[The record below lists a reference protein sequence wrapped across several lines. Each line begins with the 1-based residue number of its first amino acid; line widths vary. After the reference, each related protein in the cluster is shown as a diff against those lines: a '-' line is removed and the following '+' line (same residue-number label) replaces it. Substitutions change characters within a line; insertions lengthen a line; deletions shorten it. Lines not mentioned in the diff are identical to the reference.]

1 MTTDMHRGSTPAV
14 TFHGHDAEAGH
25 AGTNYHAHTSSNEM
39 ASFSHPTTT
48 HTSTHTETI
57 QQHPTQHSTMMQ
69 PMSNTME
76 TSSRRNSYGDD
87 AVINKTTQLYAA
99 TPRSACDSFTIRL
112 SYVLGALG
120 MLVGLTWLIVLLV
133 TQGQD
138 FGNGLLERNYD
149 IALKPFLMQL
159 PYFMA
164 CLSFVFMA
172 GKRNTTLAWFLVT
185 TSNFLVCVFW
195 LMLIVP
201 YFIQFAYNGDSNGDT
216 ACPDL
221 TGESDVNG
229 FQDTTRLCR
238 LRKGA
243 AALSC
248 ALIAIHFA
256 WFLIGLVQTV
266 RHWKT
271 IIVLDAAY
279 PSKQI
284 WLLLLTVESCGL
296 IIWAAGNLRLTY
308 LGKNDTQIFSN
319 QILWTSTY
327 IVTLVTIVA
336 MVMTAYAILD
346 ASKLYVGIT
355 FLFHLCA
362 AMLLWSVF
370 VYEARWSLEPSVGLG
385 NNTPGTNVNGRAN
398 RVVAAG
404 LGIVTGVETVFTV
417 LFAIAYK
424 VMPDLFLTQPNLTG
438 PAAV

>member
-1 MTTDMHRGSTPAV
+1 MTTATPAV
-14 TFHGHDAEAGH
+14 TFHGHDAEAGP
-25 AGTNYHAHTSSNEM
+25 AGTNYHAHTASNEM
-39 ASFSHPTTT
+39 ASFTHPATTT
-48 HTSTHTETI
+48 THTETI
-57 QQHPTQHSTMMQ
+57 QQHPTHQSTMMQ

-99 TPRSACDSFTIRL
+99 TPRSACDSFSINL
-112 SYVLGALG
+112 SYALGTLG

-138 FGNGLLERNYD
+138 YDPFLQRNYD

-164 CLSFVFMA
+164 CLAFTFMA

-185 TSNFLVCVFW
+185 VSNFCVCLFW
-195 LMLIVP
+195 LILIVP

-216 ACPDL
+216 SCPDL
-221 TGESDVNG
+221 NSDADVG
-229 FQDTTRLCR
+229 GQADTTRLCR

-248 ALIAIHFA
+248 ALIAIHFC
-256 WFLIGLVQTV
+256 WFVIGLMQTI

-284 WLLLLTVESCGL
+284 WLLLMTVEACGL

-308 LGKNDTQIFSN
+308 LGKNDVSLFSN

-362 AMLLWSVF
+362 MMLLWSVF
-370 VYEARWSLEPSVGLG
+370 VYEARWSRSPSIGLG
-385 NNTPGTNVNGRAN
+385 DNTPNTNVNGRAN
-398 RVVAAG
+398 RTVAAG
-404 LGIVTGVETVFTV
+404 LGIVTGVETIFTV